1 MTDHDPRFVRLLSQ
15 LEINREK
22 RVKGDTLFLILSA
35 SFLVGTLAAA
45 IASALGVL

>member
-15 LEINREK
+15 LEISREK
-22 RVKGDTLFLILSA
+22 RVKGDTLFLILAA

-45 IASALGVL
+45 IASALEVL